1 MVDIYRSRRNNFYK
15 VAYYKR
21 NEKGVRD
28 NDILTYNKKPDGYF
42 YARFINDNRANDSN
56 TAGVFNHHSDE
67 ANIITEDIVDIGPHD
82 KIVLKGKEWVIVY
95 VQETFINKNSEFS
108 NNESKQTILTIRK
121 GR

>member
-21 NEKGVRD
+21 NEKGIRD
-28 NDILTYNKKPDGYF
+28 NDVLTYNKEPSGYF
-42 YARFINDNRANDSN
+42 YARFISDKRINDNH
-56 TAGVFNHHSDE
+56 TVGVFAHHSDE
-67 ANIITEDIVDIGPHD
+67 VNIITSDSVDISSHD
-82 KIVLKGKEWVIVY
+82 KIVLKGKEWIVVY

-108 NNESKQTILTIRK
+108 NNESKETILTIRR